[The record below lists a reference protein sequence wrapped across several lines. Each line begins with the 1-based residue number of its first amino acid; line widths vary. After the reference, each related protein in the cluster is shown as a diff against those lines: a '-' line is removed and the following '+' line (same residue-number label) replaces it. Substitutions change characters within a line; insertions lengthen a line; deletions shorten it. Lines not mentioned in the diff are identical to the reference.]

1 MSDTIELK
9 GSAAIA
15 GGVRVGAF
23 LDLMKPRVSS
33 LVLVATGVGFCAG
46 WTGAWSLSFLALVFN
61 TILGTALVAAASNA
75 LNQLLEVEHD
85 RKMVRTQ
92 GRPLVTGRL
101 GTLEVVTFGV
111 TGAVVGVAYLALTVN
126 ATAAGL
132 AAVTFLSYVFVY
144 TPLKRTTSMCVLVGA
159 IPGALPPLI
168 GWAGANGGVSLGGWL
183 LFAIVYFWQLPHFA
197 AIAWQYRDDYA
208 RAGYPMLS
216 VIDPGGTRTD
226 LHVITHTLTLI
237 VASLLPTLYGVSGVV
252 YGVGAALLGVAF
264 LASGILFI
272 ANKTPES
279 ARGHVLAS
287 IVYLPVLLTLLLV
300 DKL

>member
-1 MSDTIELK
+1 MSNTIGLE
-9 GSAAIA
+9 SPNIVA

-23 LDLMKPRVSS
+23 LDLMKLRVSS

-46 WTGAWSLSFLALVFN
+46 WTGGWSLSSAALVFH

-75 LNQLLEVEHD
+75 MNQLLEVEYD

-92 GRPLVTGRL
+92 DRPLVTGRL

-111 TGAVVGVAYLALTVN
+111 TGAVVGVAYLALMVN
-126 ATAAGL
+126 AVAAGL

-144 TPLKRTTSMCVLVGA
+144 TPLKRTTSMCVLFGA
-159 IPGALPPLI
+159 IPGALPPVI
-168 GWAGANGGVSLGGWL
+168 GWAGATGGVSLGGWL

-197 AIAWQYRDDYA
+197 AIAWQYREEYA

-216 VIDPGGTRTD
+216 VIDRDGTRTN
-226 LHVITHTLTLI
+226 LHVVTHTVALI
-237 VASLLPTLYGVSGVV
+237 VASLLPTMYGVSGAV
-252 YGVGAALLGVAF
+252 YGVGAALLGIAF
-264 LASGILFI
+264 LACGILFI
-272 ANKTPES
+272 ANKTRES
-279 ARGHVLAS
+279 ARWHVLAS
-287 IVYLPVLLTLLLV
+287 IVYLPLLLTLLLV